1 MYADEPKGYAHT
13 NSSSSAVRTPLS
25 NPSPYHPSLDLSL
38 SLSYVNG
45 MGRLKKSKFLS
56 LIYLSIQDQMD
67 GWMDGWILKCIFPIL
82 FHVKQSNRA
91 TDADVGPNAV
101 LRYSLIGGNT
111 QGHFVIDSLSGDV
124 AVVQPLDF
132 ETVRSYR
139 LVIRAQDGGNP
150 SRSNTTQLLVN
161 VRDVNDNA
169 PRFYTSLF
177 QESVIENVPV
187 GHSIVRV
194 QAYDADDADNALI
207 SYRIVPL
214 ATMTPTGNQQMDE
227 DQLPFGI
234 DPDTGWIVTVR
245 DLDREENHHHEFE
258 VRSHRF

>member
-1 MYADEPKGYAHT
+1 M
-13 NSSSSAVRTPLS
+13 
-25 NPSPYHPSLDLSL
+25 
-38 SLSYVNG
+38 
-45 MGRLKKSKFLS
+45 
-56 LIYLSIQDQMD
+56 
-67 GWMDGWILKCIFPIL
+67 
-82 FHVKQSNRA
+82 
-91 TDADVGPNAV
+91 
-101 LRYSLIGGNT
+101 
-111 QGHFVIDSLSGDV
+111 

-194 QAYDADDADNALI
+194 QAYDADDARSVKCVGSLNAA
-207 SYRIVPL
+207 V
-214 ATMTPTGNQQMDE
+214 QC
-227 DQLPFGI
+227 PFF
-234 DPDTGWIVTVR
+234 V
-245 DLDREENHHHEFE
+245 HHFLL
-258 VRSHRF
+258 F

>member
-1 MYADEPKGYAHT
+1 MFFF
-13 NSSSSAVRTPLS
+13 SC
-25 NPSPYHPSLDLSL
+25 
-38 SLSYVNG
+38 
-45 MGRLKKSKFLS
+45 
-56 LIYLSIQDQMD
+56 
-67 GWMDGWILKCIFPIL
+67 WMDGWILKFIFSIL

-258 VRSHRF
+258 VRSHRFQSSFYDDDFSRNFGFSFPNLWNRSKSF

>member
-1 MYADEPKGYAHT
+1 M
-13 NSSSSAVRTPLS
+13 
-25 NPSPYHPSLDLSL
+25 
-38 SLSYVNG
+38 
-45 MGRLKKSKFLS
+45 
-56 LIYLSIQDQMD
+56 
-67 GWMDGWILKCIFPIL
+67 
-82 FHVKQSNRA
+82 
-91 TDADVGPNAV
+91 

-111 QGHFVIDSLSGDV
+111 QGHFVIDSLNGDV

-132 ETVRSYR
+132 ETTRSYR

-177 QESVIENVPV
+177 QESVVENVPV

-194 QAYDADDADNALI
+194 QAYDADDGENAQVTYRLLPGAESADH
-207 SYRIVPL
+207 
-214 ATMTPTGNQQMDE
+214 
-227 DQLPFGI
+227 LPFGI

-245 DLDREENHHHEFE
+245 DLDREEKHHHEFE
-258 VRSHRF
+258 VRRVSRAKTADASPAADGSRHEASFSISERPNEFPSGRRSNRV